1 MRMTLCL
8 IATLVAAVAWITTAE
23 AQSVKRIQNEKS
35 GIASGV
41 WVGDMFYMSGQLPT
55 PITPADREKGTPAVY
70 GNTQAQAE
78 STFIKIQNL
87 LKQQGLGMGDVVMM
101 RVYMTSDPAMGNK
114 LDFAGMNA
122 AYVKFFGTPDQPNK
136 PARSTV
142 QVAAL
147 VAAGALLEIEVQAA
161 RQAPAA
167 SVFTAEQATAGR
179 AEYAKHCASCHMP
192 DLSGNTEIPP
202 LAGTAFIDTWGM
214 RSTKELF
221 DYTSEAMPYGA
232 PSLSVEIYTAITAYV
247 LQANGGIAGANA
259 FSASTVAPIASVTAL
274 RKSPSGK

>member
-1 MRMTLCL
+1 MRMKICL
-8 IATLVAAVAWITTAE
+8 VAILVAAVGCMTPAA

-55 PITPADREKGTPAVY
+55 PITPADRAKGTPAVY

-87 LKQQGLGMGDVVMM
+87 LKEQGLGMGDVVMM
-101 RVYMTSDPAMGNK
+101 RVYMTADPAMDNK

-122 AYVKFFGTPDQPNK
+122 AYAKFFGTPDQPNK

-147 VAAGALLEIEVQAA
+147 VAAGALLEVEVQAA
-161 RQAPAA
+161 RQ
-167 SVFTAEQATAGR
+167 Q
-179 AEYAKHCASCHMP
+179 
-192 DLSGNTEIPP
+192 
-202 LAGTAFIDTWGM
+202 
-214 RSTKELF
+214 
-221 DYTSEAMPYGA
+221 
-232 PSLSVEIYTAITAYV
+232 
-247 LQANGGIAGANA
+247 
-259 FSASTVAPIASVTAL
+259 VTAQ
-274 RKSPSGK
+274 R